1 MKPIA
6 HSPRPLASLLSVWL
20 TALATTL
27 GGCGGS
33 SDDNSVTPPV
43 VTAPL
48 PGSGSCDTGVR
59 MNMNITGRV
68 FDLRGRPHVGHVVLR
83 DRALQSGAIFAEAS
97 ANDAGFFL
105 LGVRGIVT
113 SAGCPRSYVIEV
125 DSRAAS
131 GADLYG
137 ELDVTSLFP
146 LGATG
151 FVEED
156 ITATPVIL
164 AEVE

>member
-1 MKPIA
+1 
-6 HSPRPLASLLSVWL
+6 
-20 TALATTL
+20 
-27 GGCGGS
+27 
-33 SDDNSVTPPV
+33 
-43 VTAPL
+43 
-48 PGSGSCDTGVR
+48 

-68 FDLRGRPHVGHVVLR
+68 LDPRGQPHVGHVVLR
-83 DRALQSGAIFAEAS
+83 DRAPQSGSIFAEAS

-113 SAGCPRSYVIEV
+113 SAGCSKSYVIEV

-146 LGATG
+146 AGGTG
-151 FVEED
+151 FAEED